1 MSLGPST
8 DKTETSQT
16 SPWGPQA
23 DALTQAFQQA
33 QNAYQQTQSGGAPKL
48 PTDFTAGANQ
58 NQQNTYQQAIDFSN
72 GNAGTAQTQI
82 GAGQTAMNSGQTN
95 INNATNGLNSF
106 SSVNSNNPQSLID
119 AANSYASG
127 QNIPAQVKLAMQGA
141 TEQAR
146 DVTLP
151 GINMAAA
158 NSGNANSSRQGIADG
173 LVQRGLAEQSANLSG
188 TLQSQAYQNGLTLA
202 QQQAQNNNVNQLT
215 ALSQQGNL
223 GVNSLNSGNTG
234 VNSGVTNESNVLNIG
249 NGGGTGQQQATQA
262 DLTNQLQQWQQ
273 GQTAPYTSLQQLMG
287 IIGSQNWGSNSTGT
301 SHTES
306 DPGILGTLG
315 GLLGA
320 ASGVKKL
327 F

>member
-8 DKTETSQT
+8 DKTESSQT

-72 GNAGTAQTQI
+72 GNAGTAQSQI

-146 DVTLP
+146 DVTMP
-151 GINMAAA
+151 GITQAAA
-158 NSGNANSSRQGIADG
+158 NSGNANSSRAGIADG

-249 NGGGTGQQQATQA
+249 NGGGTGQQNATQA
-262 DLTNQLQQWQQ
+262 DLTNQLQQYQQ

-306 DPGILGTLG
+306 DPGLLAIAG
-315 GLLGA
+315 GLLGTA
-320 ASGVKKL
+320 TGVKKL